1 LSFEFDIRRTII
13 LSKYMNN
20 WGMPEYRNVTNK
32 GNHCVELYSFP
43 EELFT
48 RFATVGL
55 SSGILP
61 NSDKCNSEIVMV
73 LPTNVVAKQT
83 NEIVNYI
90 FDIVAYLIETLDRN
104 LTAETTIPESEL
116 APAGW
121 PKALLFDE
129 PRGEVDDLSCFHIG
143 SQHVELFWMIPIFG
157 NEYSLIKNGEIERFD
172 EIVENM
178 DIEITDVRR
187 TSCV

>member
-1 LSFEFDIRRTII
+1 MSFEFDIRRTII

-32 GNHCVELYSFP
+32 GTHCVELYSFP

-73 LPTNVVAKQT
+73 LPTNVVAMK
-83 NEIVNYI
+83 
-90 FDIVAYLIETLDRN
+90 
-104 LTAETTIPESEL
+104 
-116 APAGW
+116 
-121 PKALLFDE
+121 
-129 PRGEVDDLSCFHIG
+129 
-143 SQHVELFWMIPIFG
+143 
-157 NEYSLIKNGEIERFD
+157 
-172 EIVENM
+172 
-178 DIEITDVRR
+178 
-187 TSCV
+187 